1 LKAKSISKN
10 NHGFW
15 TFLPHWIKRLFIV
28 DQNVL
33 KWHSPT
39 LKKRGDEMKKYD
51 FIANF

>member
-1 LKAKSISKN
+1 MAFGHFYLIGSN
-10 NHGFW
+10 VNL
-15 TFLPHWIKRLFIV
+15 FLT
-28 DQNVL
+28 NVL